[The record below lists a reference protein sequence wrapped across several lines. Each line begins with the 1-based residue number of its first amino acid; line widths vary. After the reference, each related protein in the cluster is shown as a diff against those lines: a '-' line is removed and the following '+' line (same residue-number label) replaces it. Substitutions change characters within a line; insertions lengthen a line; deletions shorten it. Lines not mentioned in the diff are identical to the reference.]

1 MHKATVSVAL
11 SEGGR
16 GGEIRQVGVFENRPE
31 LLMKLAARLSKG
43 GRRLSFC
50 YEAGPCG
57 YGLHRLLTGCGH
69 DCVVVAPSLIPIKA
83 GDRIK
88 TDRRDAV
95 MLAKLHRA
103 GELTPI
109 WIPDAAHEAMRD
121 LVRARAT
128 AGRVLSKARQH
139 LQSFLLRHD
148 QIYRGARAWTLA
160 YRRWLTTVRFAHPA
174 QQIVLQDYIHAVQD
188 AEARLD
194 RLTRQIEELLPSWSM
209 APVVTALQAMRGIAL
224 VVAVTVVA
232 EVGDFRR
239 FANARQLMAYLGL
252 VPSEHSSGASIRRG
266 GITKA
271 GNVLA
276 RRVLIEGAWTYR
288 MPARVSRKLHD
299 RNEKLSPAIR
309 DIAWKGQIRLCSRN
323 RRLAASLPRSPAKW
337 LVLSGRSPAS
347 PSRRCRADQADS
359 VRKALVRALAVET
372 HENRLATS
380 GRARR
385 RRCGKRHDHAQT
397 RPSLAPCSPPSRPL
411 RARLRR
417 WPARRSGQS

>member
-1 MHKATVSVAL
+1 MQNIEDCAERTGTEPHAWETGLMDNITYVGLDVHKATISVAVAE
-11 SEGGR
+11 SGR
-16 GGEIRQVGVFENRPE
+16 NGEVRQVGVIENRVE
-31 LLMKLAARLSKG
+31 VVLKLAKRLSEG

-57 YGLHRLLTGCGH
+57 YGLHRLLSRCGH
-69 DCVVVAPSLIPIKA
+69 DCVVVAPSLIPTKA
-83 GDRIK
+83 GDRVK
-88 TDRRDAV
+88 TDRRDAR

-109 WIPDAAHEAMRD
+109 WVPDAAHEAMRD

-139 LQSFLLRHD
+139 LQSFLLRHEW
-148 QIYRGARAWTLA
+148 IYRGTRAWTLA

-252 VPSEHSSGASIRRG
+252 VPSEHSSGSSIRRG

-271 GNVLA
+271 GNTLA

-299 RNEKLSPAIR
+299 RLEPLPAAIR
-309 DIAWKGQIRLCSRN
+309 DIAWKAQIRLCARY
-323 RRLAASLPRSPAKW
+323 RRLAAAGKPKVVVTTAIAREMVGFIWAIARIAQP
-337 LVLSGRSPAS
+337 
-347 PSRRCRADQADS
+347 
-359 VRKALVRALAVET
+359 ALA
-372 HENRLATS
+372 
-380 GRARR
+380 
-385 RRCGKRHDHAQT
+385 
-397 RPSLAPCSPPSRPL
+397 
-411 RARLRR
+411 
-417 WPARRSGQS
+417 